1 VKEETKEWVDR
12 TEEDLFAAQVP
23 FDRDLRG
30 PAVFHCHLA
39 VEKILKAHWIE
50 QQEGVPPRTHDPMEL
65 LQELDLDLPAWH
77 EYLADLSRQAV
88 ASRYAGSR
96 AYSRERMSEY
106 LEKAKELCE
115 LLQQE
120 LR

>member
-1 VKEETKEWVDR
+1 MKAETKEWVDM
-12 TEEDLFAAQVP
+12 TEEDLLAAQVL

-39 VEKILKAHWIE
+39 VEKLLKAHWIE
-50 QQEGVPPRTHDPMEL
+50 EHQEGVPPRTHDLMEL

-77 EYLADLSRQAV
+77 EYLADLSRRAV
-88 ASRYAGSR
+88 A
-96 AYSRERMSEY
+96 RERMSEY

-115 LLQQE
+115 LLQQK